1 MLTLQ
6 DIGPLYA
13 KKGRLAFRLTI
24 QIQAK
29 KKYHLCYARLF
40 LELRTEMFIAGLT
53 EGQET
58 TNRSRNSVDNVR
70 ELCEERGVHLHTC
83 DAFSSN
89 LRTTFTAMS

>member
-1 MLTLQ
+1 
-6 DIGPLYA
+6 
-13 KKGRLAFRLTI
+13 
-24 QIQAK
+24 
-29 KKYHLCYARLF
+29 
-40 LELRTEMFIAGLT
+40 MFIAGLT